1 MATRKFSAAVVL
13 GAFLLGSLHL
23 VSSQQRPKSQ
33 DCYPDLVSGCYRYYH
48 SRLWGDFDGN
58 YDRACRNVT
67 AKYPCHQRLASCP
80 EPVRSN
86 FSRQESGYEA
96 LRDLICDR
104 KAFQEYRTASE
115 CRDVEKSRIC
125 EEQNGANPEGLKK
138 DPANFGCRLMR
149 TTLMCFDE
157 AFTPDCQMSQ
167 KAAKAAFGKGQDI
180 LLALEGCSSSAGSR
194 FISQLLLLG
203 VATLTLAR
211 CLSY

>member
-1 MATRKFSAAVVL
+1 MALFLRRLALLLVL
-13 GAFLLGSLHL
+13 ELLLEVASTSGAGP
-23 VSSQQRPKSQ
+23 QSQ
-33 DCYPDLVSGCYRYYH
+33 DCYPHLVSGCYRYYL

-58 YDRACRNVT
+58 FERACRNVT

-80 EPVRSN
+80 ESVRSN

-115 CRDVEKSRIC
+115 CRDIEKSRIC
-125 EEQNGANPEGLKK
+125 EEQNGVNPEGLKK
-138 DPANFGCRLMR
+138 DPANFGCRLMSV
-149 TTLMCFDE
+149 TLMCFDE
-157 AFTPDCQMSQ
+157 SFTPDCPMSQ

-194 FISQLLLLG
+194 FISQLLLLA
-203 VATLTLAR
+203 VATVTLAR
-211 CLSY
+211 RLSN